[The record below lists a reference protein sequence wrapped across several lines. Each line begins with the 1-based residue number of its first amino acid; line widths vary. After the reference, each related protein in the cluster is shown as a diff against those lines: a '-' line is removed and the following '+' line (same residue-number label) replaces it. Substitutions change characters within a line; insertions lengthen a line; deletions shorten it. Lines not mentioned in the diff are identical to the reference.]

1 MAEVIT
7 DERLAEVLRP
17 FVRAC
22 DPVLRALRESDPF
35 RLRGKFG
42 PQPTGDDLRA
52 GADGA
57 SGRATGELESVV
69 DHRTDAA
76 SGSRR
81 KNTAGLLRRLDG
93 MRLPGSSAWDA
104 MTVSQRCDWWSLR
117 VGRFLAAIVGLPR
130 FGGVI
135 TSKLPLRNALGTVA
149 QGLVLVAVAGEHGL
163 HDRTEQVRMIAHVML
178 GRDMSR
184 EVAAGGGSER
194 QWTEQRLVD
203 ERRAVELTGELT
215 DGRRSRPRAL
225 ARAVWRMARALWEV
239 HAALDARPQGRLHH
253 EVLGSLP
260 VVGVVGGYLGERA
273 ALRSIARKA
282 SKWINKHGRLS
293 TD

>member
-1 MAEVIT
+1 MTEVIT

-35 RLRGKFG
+35 RLRGRFDR
-42 PQPTGDDLRA
+42 QPTGDDLPT
-52 GADGA
+52 GMDSA
-57 SGRATGELESVV
+57 SGRTTGELEPGE
-69 DHRTDAA
+69 DHRTRADAA
-76 SGSRR
+76 GGSRR

-163 HDRTEQVRMIAHVML
+163 HDRTEQVRMIAYVML

-184 EVAAGGGSER
+184 EVAAGGG
-194 QWTEQRLVD
+194 TEQQRAE
-203 ERRAVELTGELT
+203 ERRAAELTGELT

-253 EVLGSLP
+253 ELLGSLP

-273 ALRSIARKA
+273 ALRGISRKA

-293 TD
+293 TG

>member
-1 MAEVIT
+1 MAELIT

-22 DPVLRALRESDPF
+22 DPVLSALRESDPL
-35 RLRGKFG
+35 RLRGRFDRRPG
-42 PQPTGDDLRA
+42 GDAFD
-52 GADGA
+52 A
-57 SGRATGELESVV
+57 SGETAGELEPAG
-69 DHRTDAA
+69 DGRGGADAA
-76 SGSRR
+76 SGARR
-81 KNTAGLLRRLDG
+81 RNVAGLLRRLDG

-104 MTVSQRCDWWSLR
+104 MTVAQRCDWWSVR

-163 HDRTEQVRMIAHVML
+163 HDRAEQVRLIAHVL
-178 GRDMSR
+178 FGRDIPR
-184 EVAAGGGSER
+184 EVAAGGA
-194 QWTEQRLVD
+194 QQRRED
-203 ERRAVELTGELT
+203 ERRAAELSGELR
-215 DGRRSRPRAL
+215 GAARPRAGAL
-225 ARAVWRMARALWEV
+225 VRAVWRMARAVWEV
-239 HAALDARPQGRLHH
+239 HAALDARPQGALRH

-273 ALRSIARKA
+273 ALRTIARKA
-282 SKWINKHGRLS
+282 SGWINKRGKLS
-293 TD
+293 TG